1 MVTVVHLSPG
11 LTALRNASQILGI
24 WDDEG
29 KIAAHPYAGSYRTRI
44 RRLGVVQLCY
54 CVLDSLPF
62 ASPLSPPPSPFR
74 LLLICRV
81 GKYRLSENY
90 IALDSLHLVSLADGP
105 KERRNRW
112 TVLYMLQI
120 TLNLGSSFLLLNNML
135 AHACFVC
142 RGVY

>member
-1 MVTVVHLSPG
+1 MR
-11 LTALRNASQILGI
+11 ARY

-44 RRLGVVQLCY
+44 LRLGVVRLLCH
-54 CVLDSLPF
+54 CGLDSP
-62 ASPLSPPPSPFR
+62 PPPSPPFFP
-74 LLLICRV
+74 LFACCNFARV

-112 TVLYMLQI
+112 TFLYMLQI
-120 TLNLGSSFLLLNNML
+120 TLNLGSSFLLLNNMRAL
-135 AHACFVC
+135 IC

>member
-1 MVTVVHLSPG
+1 MRARSQLTLMQALIARESYGLELYDYYAIVVSTPPLP
-11 LTALRNASQILGI
+11 LR
-24 WDDEG
+24 
-29 KIAAHPYAGSYRTRI
+29 
-44 RRLGVVQLCY
+44 
-54 CVLDSLPF
+54 
-62 ASPLSPPPSPFR
+62 PLSPPLPSPFR
-74 LLLICRV
+74 LLQICRV
-81 GKYRLSENY
+81 GKCRLSENY